1 MAPHTTHTEIGQA
14 RKRTEDERFL
24 TGNGRYV
31 DDIVFDGMV
40 YAVILRSPHA
50 HARVRSVDTEDAVRG
65 PGVLAVLTGK
75 DQAAAQIA
83 SLPPAER
90 ANEHTGEPFAY
101 TPYPPLAT
109 DRVRHVGQPVA
120 LVVARTVTEAQDAA
134 ECIRV
139 DYDPLPAV
147 TTAEAALAGGAVQLS
162 DDIPGNIIL
171 EWQTGDAAATRRA
184 FDGAAHVTRLDVD
197 NHRIVTNPME
207 PRGAIG
213 VYDGDADAYTL
224 HVSSQ
229 SIHAG
234 RDNIAAVLGI
244 PPERLR
250 FVAPDV
256 GGGFGTKNF
265 SYVENILTLWAARTV
280 KAPVKWIN
288 ERGAGFVS
296 DHQARD
302 HRATAELALDATDK
316 FLALRVGSWANVGAY
331 LCGSSGRVPLNQ
343 YIAMPNT
350 VYRIPALHLTIGAVT
365 TNTVPIGVTRG
376 PGFAESVNILE
387 RLIDRAAREMQ
398 IDRADLRRR
407 NLIGADAMPYTNT
420 TGTTIDSGDFT
431 ANLDAALEYAHG
443 FADRRRASEARS
455 LRRGLG
461 FAYHIKGTGGAPEE
475 KVEIRFGDDDTVTL
489 TTGTQSIGQG
499 HETTFPQIVS
509 GRLGVPFGR
518 VRYRQGDTAIISKGG
533 GHGSSRSTYMGG
545 TAIYLATEKI
555 IEKGR
560 RVAARAMEAAE
571 ADIEFADG
579 QFRVGGTDRVL
590 DLLTVARIARESG
603 TRSEDGDIGL
613 DTPQEYIREAMT
625 YPNGCHIAEV
635 EIDPETGTVAV
646 VRYAAVD
653 DYGAIINPMVAE
665 GQVHGAI
672 AQGIGQALMEH
683 AVYQPE
689 TGQLLSA
696 SFMDYAMP
704 RAADLP
710 SFDVA
715 FNGTNC
721 TTNPLGVKG
730 CGEAGAVAAYPAV
743 TSAIGDALA
752 SLNAIGDP
760 NEFAG
765 PATPE
770 RIWRAI
776 NGMAPH
782 GG

>member
-1 MAPHTTHTEIGQA
+1 MAPDTAHAEIGQP
-14 RKRTEDERFL
+14 RRRTEDERFL
-24 TGNGRYV
+24 TGRGRYV
-31 DDIVFDGMV
+31 DDIVFDRMAQ
-40 YAVILRSPHA
+40 AVILRSPHA
-50 HARVRSVDTEDAVRG
+50 HARLRAVDTADALRC
-65 PGVLAVLTGK
+65 PGVLAILTGK
-75 DQAAAQIA
+75 DQAAAGIA
-83 SLPPAER
+83 PLPPAER
-90 ANEHTGEPFAY
+90 VNEHSGEPFAF

-120 LVVARTVTEAQDAA
+120 LVAARSVAEAQDAA
-134 ECIRV
+134 ERIRV
-139 DYDPLPAV
+139 EYDPLPAV
-147 TTAEAALAGGAVQLS
+147 TTAEAALADGAVQLS

-171 EWQTGDAAATRRA
+171 EWEAGDAAATQRA
-184 FDGAAHVTRLDVD
+184 FDGAAHVTRLEIY
-197 NHRIVTNPME
+197 NHRVVTNPME

-213 VYDGDADAYTL
+213 LYDDDTGDYTL

-234 RDNIAAVLGI
+234 RDNVAAALGI
-244 PPERLR
+244 PKEKLR
-250 FVAPDV
+250 FVAADV

-265 SYVENILTLWAARTV
+265 SYVEHILTLWAARAV
-280 KAPVKWIN
+280 KLPVKWIN

-302 HRATAELALDATDK
+302 HHAVAELALDAAGA
-316 FLALRVGSWANVGAY
+316 FLALRIDSWTNIGAY

-343 YIAMPNT
+343 YLALPNT

-376 PGFAESVNILE
+376 PGFAESVNIME
-387 RLIDRAAREMQ
+387 RLIDRAAREME
-398 IDRADLRRR
+398 IDRADIRRR
-407 NLIGADAMPYTNT
+407 NLIGVDAMPYTNK
-420 TGTTIDSGDFT
+420 TGTTVDSGNFT
-431 ANLDAALEYAHG
+431 ANLEAALQHAQG
-443 FADRRRASEARS
+443 FADRRRATEARGFC
-455 LRRGLG
+455 RGIG

-475 KVEIRFGDDDTVTL
+475 KVEIRFDTDDTLTL

-499 HETTFPQIVS
+499 HETTFRQIVA
-509 GRLGVPFGR
+509 GLLGVPFGR
-518 VRYRQGDTAIISKGG
+518 VGYRQGDTAIISKGG

-560 RVAARAMEAAE
+560 RVAAQALEAAE
-571 ADIEFADG
+571 ADIDFVDG
-579 QFRVGGTDRVL
+579 QFRVGGTDRAL
-590 DLLTVARIARESG
+590 DLFAVARIARDSG
-603 TRSEDGDIGL
+603 MRSGDGGIGL
-613 DTPQEYIREAMT
+613 DTAQEYIREAMT

-653 DYGAIINPMVAE
+653 DYGEIINPMVAE

-672 AQGIGQALMEH
+672 AQGIGQALMEQ
-683 AVYQPE
+683 AVYE
-689 TGQLLSA
+689 AGTGQLLSA

-710 SFDVA
+710 SFDVT
-715 FNGTNC
+715 FNGTTC

-743 TSAIGDALA
+743 VSAIGDAIA
-752 SLNAIGDP
+752 ALNSEADTG
-760 NEFAG
+760 NFTG

-776 NGMAPH
+776 NGTA
-782 GG
+782 